1 MRKKA
6 MKKRL
11 VAAVITAVFLTVIG
25 LLGIAGCKQKD
36 PTYDVAIKVSNNFG
50 MEWVFEPGVDELY
63 YEFEYTGEEM
73 TFGIDEYYVYGDPHG
88 GDRWLDNDGASL
100 NWFHSI
106 YWYKNLEGET
116 SSPRI
121 IKERG
126 EYSIHYIT
134 KNSSWNYRSV
144 RLYITVK

>member
-1 MRKKA
+1 MGEKA

-11 VAAVITAVFLTVIG
+11 SAAVITAAFLTVVG
-25 LLGIAGCKQKD
+25 LLSFAGCKQKD
-36 PTYDVAIKVSNNFG
+36 PKYDVAIKVSNNYG

-73 TFGIDEYYVYGDPHG
+73 TFGIDEYYVYGAPHG

-116 SSPRI
+116 SSSRI

-126 EYSIHYIT
+126 EYSIHYT
-134 KNSSWNYRSV
+134 TNNSSWNYRSV